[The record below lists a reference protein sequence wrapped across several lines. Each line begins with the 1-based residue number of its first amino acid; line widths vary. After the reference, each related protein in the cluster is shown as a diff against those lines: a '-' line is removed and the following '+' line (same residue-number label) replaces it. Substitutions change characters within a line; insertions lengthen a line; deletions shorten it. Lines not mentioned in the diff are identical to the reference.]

1 MTKTAAIYAVGIASH
16 KYKWRHYATQPN
28 PTPHQK
34 TDGFNLSNWGSSS
47 PLSGH
52 TPRRLPMSNILLAY
66 DFSDLP
72 NRDFNFGRLLVVKAS
87 SNLSIKDVKRL
98 TAAKSVNELTDP
110 HELLHPVSMLF
121 QAMSDALDCVYML
134 PTEYAIK
141 IYQVDEHAASSL
153 YALAD
158 SDYLCSVTFKGDEF
172 KQFNSLVMDARS
184 MDLMWGELRGISN
197 YYNGIEEFK
206 IDEETPPIEEIDPD
220 LEEGQMM
227 AKIAWTTFA
236 LSKKARWHAANRLYQ
251 QLEAKW

>member
-1 MTKTAAIYAVGIASH
+1 
-16 KYKWRHYATQPN
+16 
-28 PTPHQK
+28 
-34 TDGFNLSNWGSSS
+34 
-47 PLSGH
+47 
-52 TPRRLPMSNILLAY
+52 MSNILLAY

-87 SNLSIKDVKRL
+87 SNFSIKDVKRL
-98 TAAKSVNELTDP
+98 TAAKSVTELTDP
-110 HELLHPVSMLF
+110 HLLLQPVSMLF
-121 QAMSDALDCVYML
+121 EAMSDALDCVYML

-141 IYQVDEHAASSL
+141 IYQVDEYAASSL
-153 YALAD
+153 YALSD
-158 SDYLCSVTFKGDEF
+158 PDYLCSVAFKGDEF
-172 KQFNSLVMDARS
+172 EQFNSLVMDARS

-206 IDEETPPIEEIDPD
+206 INEETPPIEEIDPD

-236 LSKKARWHAANRLYQ
+236 LSKKARWHAVNRVYQ